1 MLTLYELAGADP
13 DVRFS
18 PHCWKTRLALAHK
31 GLAAERQPWRF
42 VEKGAI
48 AFAGTDKVPVL
59 VDGGRTVADSWA
71 IALYLEAAYADRPSL
86 FGAAAAQPVTHFVN
100 AWADTAL
107 MPALSRLIITDVYAA
122 IDAGD
127 RDYFRRSRE
136 QRFGM
141 ALEQVTADRDRAV
154 VGFRA
159 VLAPLRRVLADRAFV
174 GGPAPL
180 YADHCAFGP
189 LMWAR
194 CVSDFALLAAD
205 DPVAA
210 WAERMLDAYDG
221 LARAAPRAVSAAA

>member
-13 DVRFS
+13 AVRFS
-18 PHCWKTRLALAHK
+18 PHCWKTRLALEHK

-59 VDGGRTVADSWA
+59 VDDGRAVVDSWA
-71 IALYLEAAYADRPSL
+71 IALHLEAAYADRPSL
-86 FGAAAAQPVTHFVN
+86 FGAAAAQPVAHFVN

-141 ALEQVTADRDRAV
+141 ALEQVTADRDSAV
-154 VGFRA
+154 AGFRA
-159 VLAPLRRVLADRAFV
+159 VLAPLRRVLADRPFV
-174 GGPAPL
+174 GGAAPL

-194 CVSDFALLAAD
+194 CVSSFALLAAD

-221 LARAAPRAVSAAA
+221 LARSAPRAVSAA